1 MDEKNRM
8 RDAWA
13 MQHGR
18 ITTPGPAAPQPG
30 LQLFYLSFAGPD
42 GWIGAVI
49 VPGDSLPE
57 ALTLAS
63 ILELNPGGQVRGLRF
78 DLDRPQPPPGYCGRM
93 LDREDVK
100 NLDAALARR
109 IN

>member
-1 MDEKNRM
+1 MT
-8 RDAWA
+8 
-13 MQHGR
+13 HGGV
-18 ITTPGPAAPQPG
+18 TTTGAAADDR
-30 LQLFYLSFAGPD
+30 LQLYYLSFAGQE
-42 GWIGAVI
+42 GWRGAVI
-49 VPGDSLPE
+49 VPGDSFPE

-63 ILELNPGGQVRGLRF
+63 ILELNPGGEVRGLRI